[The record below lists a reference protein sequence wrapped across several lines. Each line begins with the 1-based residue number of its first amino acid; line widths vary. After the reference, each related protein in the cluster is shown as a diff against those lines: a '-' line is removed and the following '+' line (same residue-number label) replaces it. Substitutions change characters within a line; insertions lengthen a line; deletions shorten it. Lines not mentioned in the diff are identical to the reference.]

1 MEKKYKSL
9 IACLILL
16 IALIISIFFIK
27 IYFKPFLII
36 IIFYMLCKPIYKFL
50 YKIIHNT
57 RIASILSIL
66 VLNII
71 LFCGIYYLSSSLIV
85 KAGNFYYENSKKLYS
100 FFSTLNES
108 TFLGTFDIDKLKN
121 GILDESFVK
130 RSAFYTGDGIISYFI
145 SNICLYFLLSDGEEV
160 FSSILFFIPEKYRSN
175 LKKTFSNLK
184 DMVTIE
190 LILVLFN
197 TLEIFIGL
205 KILNIR
211 EAFLLA
217 LLCGILDLLPY
228 VGTIIVFIPL
238 IIYNI
243 ILKEYFIVIG
253 LVSLYVL
260 ILIVREILESKFIGN
275 KLNLH
280 PLIVL
285 ISIYVGMK
293 LFGII
298 GIAAGP
304 LYVLLS
310 KEILLDG
317 T

>member
-1 MEKKYKSL
+1 VDKRYKSL
-9 IACLILL
+9 IACLVLL
-16 IALIISIFFIK
+16 IALIITTLFIK

-36 IIFYMLCKPIYKFL
+36 IIFYMLCKPIYKFV
-50 YKIIHNT
+50 YKVIHNT
-57 RIASILSIL
+57 RIASILTIL

-71 LFCGIYYLSSSLIV
+71 LFCVIYYLSSSLLTKV
-85 KAGNFYYENSKKLYS
+85 CNFYYENSKKVYN
-100 FFSTLNES
+100 FFNTLNPGP
-108 TFLGTFDIDKLKN
+108 FLGTFNIDKLKN
-121 GILDESFVK
+121 GILDESFIK
-130 RSAFYTGDGIISYFI
+130 RGAFYTGDGIISYLI
-145 SNICLYFLLSDGEEV
+145 ANICLYFLLSDGDNL
-160 FSSILFFIPEKYRSN
+160 FSGILFFIPEKYWSK
-175 LKKTFSNLK
+175 LKNTFSNLK

-190 LILVLFN
+190 LMLVLFN
-197 TLEIFIGL
+197 TLEVFIGF

-211 EAFLLA
+211 ESFFLA

-243 ILKEYFIVIG
+243 VLKEYFVVIG
-253 LVSLYVL
+253 LICLYLL
-260 ILIVREILESKFIGN
+260 ILIVREILETKFIGN

-293 LFGII
+293 LLGII
-298 GIAAGP
+298 GIAVGP
-304 LYVLLS
+304 LYVLIS

>member
-1 MEKKYKSL
+1 MDKRYKSL
-9 IACLILL
+9 IACLVLL
-16 IALIISIFFIK
+16 IALIITTLFIK

-36 IIFYMLCKPIYKFL
+36 IIFYMLCKPIYKFV
-50 YKIIHNT
+50 YKVIHNT
-57 RIASILSIL
+57 RIASILTIL

-71 LFCGIYYLSSSLIV
+71 LFCVIYYLSSSLLTKV
-85 KAGNFYYENSKKLYS
+85 CNFYYENSKKVYN
-100 FFSTLNES
+100 FFNTLNPGP
-108 TFLGTFDIDKLKN
+108 FLGTFNIDKLKN
-121 GILDESFVK
+121 GILDESFIK
-130 RSAFYTGDGIISYFI
+130 RGAFYTGDGIISYLI
-145 SNICLYFLLSDGEEV
+145 ANICLYFLLSDGDNL
-160 FSSILFFIPEKYRSN
+160 FSGILFFIPEKYWSK
-175 LKKTFSNLK
+175 LKNTFSNLK

-190 LILVLFN
+190 LMLVLFN
-197 TLEIFIGL
+197 TLEVFIGF

-211 EAFLLA
+211 ESFFLA

-243 ILKEYFIVIG
+243 VLKEYFVVIG
-253 LVSLYVL
+253 LICLYLL
-260 ILIVREILESKFIGN
+260 ILIVREILETKFIGN

-293 LFGII
+293 LLGII
-298 GIAAGP
+298 GIAVGP
-304 LYVLLS
+304 LYVLIS